1 MKKIGSTLAKTS
13 VPLIISAVILYFTYR
28 NYDFTA
34 FWSDMKRIDW
44 RWLALALSFSA
55 AGPFF
60 RGIRWNLLLEP
71 IGYNVPRKDTVL
83 TVFTGYAANIIIPRV
98 GEISRCGIL
107 ENCAK
112 VPFSK
117 SLGTLVA
124 ERFVD
129 AILLGLIVL
138 TTVLTN
144 IPAFVKLFT
153 PDDAVAASAVDGTPL
168 LQNPRFYI
176 AVIAAIAI
184 MTVLFIIGRRMGLKE
199 KLKSFI
205 NGFIDGFMAL
215 RKVRNLPLFM
225 FYSLA
230 IWACYYLELYLAFYC
245 MPSTSQAGMTAG
257 LVCFAASSVAVLV
270 PTPNGAGPWNLAIV
284 KMLGI
289 YGVPETDAQP
299 FSFVLHLSQTLIYL
313 LCGLFAWVALRIIH
327 RNDSTAAVRTDK

>member
-1 MKKIGSTLAKTS
+1 MKKIGSTILKTS
-13 VPLIISAVILYFTYR
+13 VPLLISAVILYFTYR
-28 NYDFTA
+28 DYDFSA
-34 FWSDMKRIDW
+34 FWTDMKRIDW

-55 AGPFF
+55 AGPIF

-71 IGYNVPRKDTVL
+71 IGYNVPKKDTVL

-144 IPAFVKLFT
+144 IPAFIKLFT
-153 PDDAVAASAVDGTPL
+153 PDDAAAAETVAGTPL
-168 LQNPRFYI
+168 LQNPKFYI
-176 AVIAAIAI
+176 GLAATVII
-184 MTVLFIIGRRMGLKE
+184 MGLLVLLWKRLG
-199 KLKSFI
+199 LKDRIKTFLQ
-205 NGFIDGFMAL
+205 GFLDGFLAL
-215 RKVRNLPLFM
+215 RKVRNLPLFII
-225 FYSLA
+225 YSLA

-245 MPSTSQAGMTAG
+245 MPSTAQAGMTAG

-289 YGVPETDAQP
+289 YGVPESDAQP

-313 LCGLFAWVALRIIH
+313 LCGLFAWIILRIIH
-327 RNDSTAAVRTDK
+327 RNDTPSAATTDK